1 MSKKIVRKGSTQ
13 SYVASNNGNVIISQ
27 DIKNLHLKQE
37 RFMVMVL
44 KCLKCL

>member
-27 DIKNLHLKQE
+27 DIKKPTPKTGTFYGNGSK
-37 RFMVMVL
+37 MP
-44 KCLKCL
+44 